1 MYSLFN
7 IHSHRAGR
15 ANEITIINIHEGF
28 QNPLPNGYFSAGI
41 HPRYIQS
48 ENHEL
53 QFEALAKL
61 LQQPSVIAVGE
72 CGLDKLCDS
81 DWSVQL
87 DVFSRQIKLANQ
99 INKPL
104 IIHCV
109 RAFEEIQKSLKENK
123 FHVPVIFHGFTK
135 NSSILAQTLIKS
147 GAYLSFGKGLFQESV
162 AALFKQFPDDRFFLE
177 TDNSEYSIQSIYER
191 AAEIKN
197 VSLNELMS
205 IVLANKNLI
214 FGTIND

>member
-1 MYSLFN
+1 MSTLFN
-7 IHSHRAGR
+7 IHSHRAGGE
-15 ANEITIINIHEGF
+15 NEITIINIHQDF
-28 QNPLPNGYFSAGI
+28 QNPLPKGYFSAGI

-48 ENHEL
+48 DNHEH
-53 QFEALAKL
+53 QFEALAIL
-61 LQQPSVIAVGE
+61 LQLPSVLAVGE

-81 DWSVQL
+81 DWNVQM
-87 DVFSRQIKLANQ
+87 DVFIKQIKLANQ

-109 RAFEEIQKSLKENK
+109 RAFEEIQKSLKENNC
-123 FHVPVIFHGFTK
+123 HVPVIFHGFTK
-135 NSSILAQTLIKS
+135 NSSILAQTLIKT

-162 AALFKQFPDDRFFLE
+162 APIFKQIPNDRFFLE
-177 TDNSEYSIQSIYER
+177 TDNSEFSIQSIYER